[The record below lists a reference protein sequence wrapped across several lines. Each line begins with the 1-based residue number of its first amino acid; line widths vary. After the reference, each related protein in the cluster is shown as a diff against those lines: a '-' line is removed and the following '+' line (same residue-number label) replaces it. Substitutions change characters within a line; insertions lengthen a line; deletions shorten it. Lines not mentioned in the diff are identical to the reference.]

1 MLALVRE
8 VSPRLAHCEL
18 SYLARDPIDA
28 ARAVS
33 QHRVYTDALLQL
45 GCRLEWLAPL
55 PEHADGV
62 FVEDTAVVLPEVAV
76 ITRPGIA
83 SRRGETSST
92 ATALARHRTLKH
104 ISEPGHLEGGDVM
117 RIDRVLYVGVSA
129 RTNAAGIAQLGALLE
144 PFGYRV
150 QALALHG
157 CLHLK
162 SAVTFIPPHTVL
174 VNPRWIDAD
183 ALAAQQVIAVD
194 EREPYGAN
202 TLTVG
207 NATLVSS
214 AYPRTRARLEA
225 AGIHTRELD
234 VSEPHK
240 AEAALTCMSVILD

>member
-8 VSPRLAHCEL
+8 VSPQLAHCEL

-28 ARAVS
+28 ARAVG
-33 QHRVYTDALLQL
+33 QHRAYTDTLQQL
-45 GCRLEWLAPL
+45 GCRLEWLSPL
-55 PEHADGV
+55 PAHADAV

-76 ITRPGIA
+76 VTRPGIA
-83 SRRGETSST
+83 SRRGETGST
-92 ATALARHRTLKH
+92 ATALARHRALAR
-104 ISEPGHLEGGDVM
+104 ISEPGCLEGGDVM
-117 RIDRVLYVGVSA
+117 RIDRVLYVGSSA

-150 QALALHG
+150 QALVLRG

-162 SAVTFIPPHTVL
+162 SAVTFIPPRTVL
-174 VNPRWIDAD
+174 VNPQWLDAD
-183 ALAAQQVIAVD
+183 GLAAPQVIAVD

-207 NATLVSS
+207 NTTLVSA

-225 AGIHTRELD
+225 AGIQTRELD
-234 VSEPHK
+234 VSELHK
-240 AEAALTCMSVILD
+240 AEAALTCMSVMLE